1 MGLCRLSGT
10 TLRYPPF
17 FPLPRFDGKAPLL
30 AVLVVPFVLQVV
42 AAVGLT
48 GYLSYCNGQQ
58 VISNLA
64 GQLAAGVGDRVEQ
77 RLWQHLQTSAEV
89 TRNNA
94 AIVQF
99 KLLDVNDHPMLE
111 RYFKH
116 QLKIFADVNS
126 VALVDARNNFLAVV
140 TRSSDSIALSAP
152 KTASNDEL
160 NRHLN
165 ESAETSLLP
174 GLGSFDDRGQST
186 ESWFLAAKS
195 AKKTLWRLSV
205 RLTAAEEP
213 SLTAVHLQPLYDRAN
228 RFQGVLA
235 ASASLSNLSRTL
247 QNLKIAETD
256 RVFIVEPNGLMVANS
271 DDNQPFRRFLDE
283 KKRSEVTPAD
293 GLSDAVAP
301 SSVAAYRRLN
311 AVSSHDFLTQQAALS
326 IVERFK
332 SFDRIHSRQQF
343 RLDVDRQQY
352 FVYVEPIGRDQN
364 LNWLAVVVLSEA
376 DFAEAISANNR
387 LTLWL
392 CVGTLI
398 TAILL
403 GWLTSS
409 WIARPI
415 LRLSRAS
422 RELALGEWHYP
433 VEDDSRV
440 AELEVLVHSFNQMAM
455 HLQKSLDQVK
465 IALQESEAKFTKV
478 FRASPDAIT
487 IALLPVRRYIDVNDR
502 FLEFTGYTREE
513 AIGQSA
519 ASLNLPANPAQ
530 VDRFEQLLRTQN
542 RVRDIEIDYRNKQGQ
557 LRTVLVSSDII
568 ELEGQMCLLSIYR
581 DITERKQA
589 EAALFESEQRFR
601 SAFDT
606 TAVAM
611 SLTAPDGHFLQV
623 NKSFC
628 QMLGYSEAELL
639 TLTVQEITDPD
650 DLDAT
655 IAAVQRLLAGES
667 SYYHLKKR
675 YRHKDGR
682 RIWCLLSLS
691 LVRGRKHQPLYLVA
705 QMQVMTYPYY

>member
-1 MGLCRLSGT
+1 M
-10 TLRYPPF
+10 RYPPF

-77 RLWQHLQTSAEV
+77 RLWHHLQAPAEV

-99 KLLDVNDHPMLE
+99 ELLDVNDRPILE

-140 TRSSDSIALSAP
+140 KRSGDLIALPAP
-152 KTASNDEL
+152 KTASNDEP
-160 NRHLN
+160 NRHLI
-165 ESAETSLLP
+165 ERAETPLSL
-174 GLGSFDDRGQST
+174 GLGSFGDLEHQAT

-195 AKKTLWRLSV
+195 AKKPLWRLSV

-213 SLTAVHLQPLYDRAN
+213 SLTAVHLQPLYDHAN

-235 ASASLSNLSRTL
+235 ASASLSGLGRAL
-247 QNLKIAETD
+247 QQLKTAEID

-271 DDNQPFRRFLDE
+271 DDNRPFRRFLRE
-283 KKRSEVTPAD
+283 NKRSEVTPAD
-293 GLSDAVAP
+293 VLPDTVAP
-301 SSVAAYRRLN
+301 SSAVAYRRLK
-311 AVSSHDFLTQQAALS
+311 AVSSHDFLTQQVAS
-326 IVERFK
+326 SVVDHFK
-332 SFDRIHSRQQF
+332 SFDRIQSRQQF
-343 RLDVDRQQY
+343 RLEVDRQRY
-352 FVYVEPIGRDQN
+352 FVYVEPMGRDQN

-392 CVGTLI
+392 CIGTLI
-398 TAILL
+398 TATLL

-433 VEDDSRV
+433 VDDDSRV
-440 AELEVLVHSFNQMAM
+440 TELEVLVHSFNQMAV

-487 IALLPVRRYIDVNDR
+487 IAVLPARRYIDVNDR

-542 RVRDIEIDYRNKQGQ
+542 RVRDVEIDYRNKQGQ

-568 ELEGQMCLLSIYR
+568 ELEGQICLLSIYR

-611 SLTAPDGHFLQV
+611 SLTAPDGRFLQV
-623 NKSFC
+623 NASFC

-639 TLTVQEITDPD
+639 TLTFQEITDPD

-655 IAAVQRLLAGES
+655 IAVVQRLLAGEI

-675 YRHKDGR
+675 YQHKDGR
-682 RIWCLLSLS
+682 RIWCLVSLS
-691 LVRGRKHQPLYLVA
+691 LVRGRKQQPLYLVA
-705 QMQVMTYPYY
+705 QMQMMTYPYP

>member
-1 MGLCRLSGT
+1 M
-10 TLRYPPF
+10 
-17 FPLPRFDGKAPLL
+17 L

-64 GQLAAGVGDRVEQ
+64 GQLAAGVDDRVEQ
-77 RLWQHLQTSAEV
+77 RLWHHLQTPAEV

-94 AIVQF
+94 AIMQF
-99 KLLDVNDHPMLE
+99 ELLDVNDRPILE

-126 VALVDARNNFLAVV
+126 VALVDARNNSLAVV
-140 TRSSDSIALSAP
+140 KRSGGLIALPAP
-152 KTASNDEL
+152 KTASNDEM
-160 NRHLN
+160 NRHLI

-174 GLGSFDDRGQST
+174 GLGSFDELEGQAT

-195 AKKTLWRLSV
+195 AKKELWRLSV

-235 ASASLSNLSRTL
+235 ASASLSGLSRAL
-247 QNLKIAETD
+247 QHLKTAEPN

-271 DDNQPFRRFLDE
+271 DDNQPFRRFLRE
-283 KKRSEVTPAD
+283 KERSEVTPAD
-293 GLSDAVAP
+293 GLSDTVAP
-301 SSVAAYRRLN
+301 SSVVAYRRLN
-311 AVSSHDFLTQQAALS
+311 AVSSHDFLTQQVAS
-326 IVERFK
+326 SVVERFK

-343 RLDVDRQQY
+343 RLEVDRQRY

-364 LNWLAVVVLSEA
+364 LDWLAVIVLSEA

-387 LTLWL
+387 FTLWL
-392 CVGTLI
+392 CIGTLI
-398 TAILL
+398 TATLL

-487 IALLPVRRYIDVNDR
+487 IALLPARRYIDVNDR

-542 RVRDIEIDYRNKQGQ
+542 RVRDVEIDYRNKQGQ

-568 ELEGQMCLLSIYR
+568 ELEGQTCLLSIYR

-611 SLTAPDGHFLQV
+611 SLTAPDGRFLQV
-623 NKSFC
+623 NTSFC

-639 TLTVQEITDPD
+639 TLTVHEITDPD

-655 IAAVQRLLAGES
+655 IAAVQRLLAGEI

-691 LVRGRKHQPLYLVA
+691 LVRGTKQQPLYLVA
-705 QMQVMTYPYY
+705 QMQMMTYPYP

>member
-1 MGLCRLSGT
+1 MCRLSGT

-64 GQLAAGVGDRVEQ
+64 GQMAAGVGDRVEQ
-77 RLWQHLQTSAEV
+77 RLSQHLQTPAEV

-99 KLLDVNDHPMLE
+99 ELLDVNDRPILE

-126 VALVDARNNFLAVV
+126 VALVDARNKFLAVV
-140 TRSSDSIALSAP
+140 KRSGDLIALPAP
-152 KTASNDEL
+152 KTASNDEP
-160 NRHLN
+160 NRHSI
-165 ESAETSLLP
+165 ESAEASLLP
-174 GLGSFDDRGQST
+174 GLGSFGELERQAT

-195 AKKTLWRLSV
+195 AKKPLWRLSV

-213 SLTAVHLQPLYDRAN
+213 SLTAVHLQPLYDRAK

-235 ASASLSNLSRTL
+235 ASASLSDLSLAL
-247 QNLKIAETD
+247 QHLKIAETD
-256 RVFIVEPNGLMVANS
+256 RVFIVEPDGLMVANS
-271 DDNQPFRRFLDE
+271 DDNQPFRRSLQD
-283 KKRSEVTPAD
+283 KKRSEAAPAD
-293 GLSDAVAP
+293 GLPDTAAP
-301 SSVAAYRRLN
+301 ASVVTYGRLK
-311 AVSSHDFLTQQAALS
+311 AVSSHDFLTQQVAS
-326 IVERFK
+326 SVVEHFQ
-332 SFDRIHSRQQF
+332 SFDRIQSRQQF
-343 RLDVDRQQY
+343 RLEVDRQHY

-392 CVGTLI
+392 CIGTLI
-398 TAILL
+398 TATLL

-415 LRLSRAS
+415 LRLSQAS
-422 RELALGEWHYP
+422 RKMALGEWHYP

-440 AELEVLVHSFNQMAM
+440 AELEVLVHSFNQMAV

-487 IALLPVRRYIDVNDR
+487 IALLSARRYIDVNDR

-530 VDRFEQLLRTQN
+530 VDHFEQLLRTQN
-542 RVRDIEIDYRNKQGQ
+542 RVRDVEIDYRNKQGQ

-568 ELEGQMCLLSIYR
+568 ELEGQTCLLSIYR

-611 SLTAPDGHFLQV
+611 SLTAPDGRFLQV

-639 TLTVQEITDPD
+639 TLTVHEITDPD
-650 DLDAT
+650 DLEAT
-655 IAAVQRLLAGES
+655 IAAVQRLLAGEI
-667 SYYHLKKR
+667 SYYHLK
-675 YRHKDGR
+675 
-682 RIWCLLSLS
+682 
-691 LVRGRKHQPLYLVA
+691 
-705 QMQVMTYPYY
+705 

>member
-1 MGLCRLSGT
+1 M
-10 TLRYPPF
+10 RYPRF

-42 AAVGLT
+42 AAMGLT
-48 GYLSYCNGQQ
+48 GYLSYRNGQQ

-77 RLWQHLQTSAEV
+77 RLWHQLQMPAEV

-94 AIVQF
+94 AIIQF
-99 KLLDVNDHPMLE
+99 ELLDVNDRPILE

-116 QLKIFADVNS
+116 QLQIFADVNS
-126 VALVDARNNFLAVV
+126 VALVDARNNFLAVAQ
-140 TRSSDSIALSAP
+140 RSDDSIALHAP
-152 KTASNDEL
+152 KTAGNHEL
-160 NRHLN
+160 NRHLI
-165 ESAETSLLP
+165 EGAGTSLLP
-174 GLGSFDDRGQST
+174 GIDSFDNHERQAT

-195 AKKTLWRLSV
+195 AKKPLWRLSV

-213 SLTAVHLQPLYDRAN
+213 SLTAVQLQPLYDRAN

-235 ASASLSNLSRTL
+235 ASASLSGLGLAL
-247 QNLKIAETD
+247 QRLKNAETD
-256 RVFIVEPNGLMVANS
+256 RVFIVEPNGLLVASS
-271 DDNQPFRRFLDE
+271 DDERPFRRFLRE
-283 KKRSEVTPAD
+283 KKRSEVTPVAA
-293 GLSDAVAP
+293 LPNTVAP
-301 SSVAAYRRLN
+301 TEVAAYRRLN
-311 AVSSHDFLTQQAALS
+311 AVSSHDFLTQQAAS
-326 IVERFK
+326 SVVDHFK
-332 SFDRIHSRQQF
+332 SFDRIQSRQQF
-343 RLDVDRQQY
+343 RLEVDRLRY
-352 FVYVEPIGRDQN
+352 FVHIEPIGRDQN

-376 DFAEAISANNR
+376 DFVEAIKANNR

-398 TAILL
+398 TATLF
-403 GWLTSS
+403 GWLTSA

-440 AELEVLVHSFNQMAM
+440 AELEVLVHSFNQMAV

-487 IALLPVRRYIDVNDR
+487 IALLPTRRYIDVNDR

-542 RVRDIEIDYRNKQGQ
+542 RVRDVEIDYRNKQGQ

-568 ELEGQMCLLSIYR
+568 ELEGQTCLLSIYR

-611 SLTAPDGHFLQV
+611 SLTAPDGRFLQV
-623 NKSFC
+623 NASFC

-639 TLTVQEITDPD
+639 TLTFQEITDPD

-655 IAAVQRLLAGES
+655 IAIVQKLLAGEI

-682 RIWCLLSLS
+682 KLWCLLSVS
-691 LVRGRKHQPLYLVA
+691 LVRGRKQQPLYLVA
-705 QMQVMTYPYY
+705 QMQMVPYS

>member
-1 MGLCRLSGT
+1 MCRLSGT

-30 AVLVVPFVLQVV
+30 AVLVVPFVLQVI

-64 GQLAAGVGDRVEQ
+64 GQLASGVGDRVEQ
-77 RLWQHLQTSAEV
+77 RLSQHLQTPAEV

-94 AIVQF
+94 AIMQF
-99 KLLDVNDHPMLE
+99 ELLDVNDRPILE

-140 TRSSDSIALSAP
+140 KRSGDLIALPAS
-152 KTASNDEL
+152 KTASHDEL
-160 NRHLN
+160 NRPSI
-165 ESAETSLLP
+165 ESAETFLLP
-174 GLGSFDDRGQST
+174 GLGSFNDLERQAT

-195 AKKTLWRLSV
+195 AKKPLWRLSV

-213 SLTAVHLQPLYDRAN
+213 SLTAMHLQPLYDRAN

-235 ASASLSNLSRTL
+235 ASASLSDLSRAL
-247 QNLKIAETD
+247 QHLKIAETD
-256 RVFIVEPNGLMVANS
+256 RVFIVESNGLMVANS
-271 DDNQPFRRFLDE
+271 DDNQPFRRFLRE
-283 KKRSEVTPAD
+283 KKRSELTPVDVLPAT
-293 GLSDAVAP
+293 VAP
-301 SSVAAYRRLN
+301 PSVVAYRRLN
-311 AVSSHDFLTQQAALS
+311 AVSSHDFLTQQAAS
-326 IVERFK
+326 SVVERFK
-332 SFDRIHSRQQF
+332 SFDRIQSRQQF
-343 RLDVDRQQY
+343 RLDVDRQRY

-392 CVGTLI
+392 CIGTLI
-398 TAILL
+398 TATLL

-440 AELEVLVHSFNQMAM
+440 AELEVLVHSFNQMAV

-487 IALLPVRRYIDVNDR
+487 IALLFARRYIDVNDR

-513 AIGQSA
+513 VIGQSA
-519 ASLNLPANPAQ
+519 VSLNLPANPAQ
-530 VDRFEQLLRTQN
+530 VDRFEQLLRTHH
-542 RVRDIEIDYRNKQGQ
+542 RVRDVEIDYRNKQGQ

-568 ELEGQMCLLSIYR
+568 ELEGQTCLLSIYR

-611 SLTAPDGHFLQV
+611 SLAAPDGRFLQV
-623 NKSFC
+623 NASFC
-628 QMLGYSEAELL
+628 KMLGYSEAELL
-639 TLTVQEITDPD
+639 TLTFQEITDPD

-655 IAAVQRLLAGES
+655 MASVQRLLAGEI
-667 SYYHLKKR
+667 SYHHLKKR
-675 YRHKDGR
+675 YLHKDGR
-682 RIWCLLSLS
+682 RIWCLLSVS
-691 LVRGRKHQPLYLVA
+691 LVRGRKQQPLYLVA